1 MTLTAEYLRER
12 LRYDP
17 ETVLPC
23 SQNVANCS
31 LTEGDYRATDS
42 VNPKENQVT
51 IRIEITGDNASQV
64 ASQLLTFTATMSQL
78 LTPRAPATEAAH
90 QGPAPDTVVETVAE
104 QPAAPA
110 RRGRPRKSETIEHEP
125 KEVQD
130 VHREP
135 GAGADDGGDA
145 GSGAGAGAVG
155 GEPGA
160 ASGIAAER
168 MVSEAAD
175 EAPAG
180 VDAVAETD
188 TDAPAAA
195 PATEAVNVDD
205 LRKHIIADYLNAF
218 FPSQEVRKAK
228 FAEILDVYG
237 ATKLSEVPADRL
249 GEVKALV
256 DGKIA
261 ALAGAK

>member
-23 SQNVANCS
+23 SQNVSICS
-31 LTEGDYRATDS
+31 FTEDDKRATDS
-42 VNPKENQVT
+42 INPKENQVT

-78 LTPRAPATEAAH
+78 LAPRAPATEAAH

-130 VHREP
+130 VHRESGSGDRSAGGESATAGDAER
-135 GAGADDGGDA
+135 GAGSAVGTAVDA
-145 GSGAGAGAVG
+145 GS
-155 GEPGA
+155 A
-160 ASGIAAER
+160 A
-168 MVSEAAD
+168 AAD
-175 EAPAG
+175 ESPAG

-188 TDAPAAA
+188 TDASAAA
-195 PATEAVNVDD
+195 PVAEAVNVDD

>member
-23 SQNVANCS
+23 SQNVSICS
-31 LTEGDYRATDS
+31 FTEDDKRATDS
-42 VNPKENQVT
+42 INPKENQVT

-78 LTPRAPATEAAH
+78 LAPRAPATEAAH

-130 VHREP
+130 VHRES
-135 GAGADDGGDA
+135 
-145 GSGAGAGAVG
+145 GSGDRSAGGESATAGG

-168 MVSEAAD
+168 VGAEAAD

-188 TDAPAAA
+188 TDASAAA
-195 PATEAVNVDD
+195 PVAEAVNVDD

-237 ATKLSEVPADRL
+237 ATKLNEIPADRL

>member
-1 MTLTAEYLRER
+1 M
-12 LRYDP
+12 
-17 ETVLPC
+17 
-23 SQNVANCS
+23 
-31 LTEGDYRATDS
+31 
-42 VNPKENQVT
+42 T

-78 LTPRAPATEAAH
+78 LAPRAPATEAAH

-130 VHREP
+130 VHRES
-135 GAGADDGGDA
+135 GYGDRSAGGESATA
-145 GSGAGAGAVG
+145 GG

-160 ASGIAAER
+160 ASGIAAEHAGA
-168 MVSEAAD
+168 EAAD

-180 VDAVAETD
+180 VDAVAEAD
-188 TDAPAAA
+188 TDASAAA
-195 PATEAVNVDD
+195 PVAEAVNVDD

-237 ATKLSEVPADRL
+237 ATKLSEIPADRL

-261 ALAGAK
+261 ALAGVK

>member
-1 MTLTAEYLRER
+1 M
-12 LRYDP
+12 
-17 ETVLPC
+17 
-23 SQNVANCS
+23 
-31 LTEGDYRATDS
+31 
-42 VNPKENQVT
+42 T

-78 LTPRAPATEAAH
+78 LAPRAPATEAAH

-130 VHREP
+130 VHR
-135 GAGADDGGDA
+135 DA
-145 GSGAGAGAVG
+145 GSGDGTAG
-155 GEPGA
+155 GESA
-160 ASGIAAER
+160 TSGIAAEH
-168 MVSEAAD
+168 VGTGAAD

-180 VDAVAETD
+180 VDAVAEAD
-188 TDAPAAA
+188 TDASAAA
-195 PATEAVNVDD
+195 PLAEAVNVDD
-205 LRKHIIADYLNAF
+205 LRKYIMINYLNTF
-218 FPSQEVRKAK
+218 FPTLEARKAK
-228 FAEILDVYG
+228 FDEVLLVFG
-237 ATKLSEVPADRL
+237 AKKLSEVPVDRL

-261 ALAGAK
+261 ALVGAK

>member
-1 MTLTAEYLRER
+1 M
-12 LRYDP
+12 
-17 ETVLPC
+17 
-23 SQNVANCS
+23 
-31 LTEGDYRATDS
+31 
-42 VNPKENQVT
+42 T

-78 LTPRAPATEAAH
+78 LAPRAPATEAVH

-125 KEVQD
+125 KEVQG
-130 VHREP
+130 VHRES
-135 GAGADDGGDA
+135 GAGADGGGDA
-145 GSGAGAGAVG
+145 GRGAGAVEAG

-160 ASGIAAER
+160 DAGGAAEH
-168 MVSEAAD
+168 VGTEAAD

-180 VDAVAETD
+180 VDAVAEA
-188 TDAPAAA
+188 DADASAAA
-195 PATEAVNVDD
+195 PLAEAVNVDD
-205 LRKHIIADYLNAF
+205 LRKHIIADYLNTF
-218 FPSQEVRKAK
+218 FTSQEVRKAK

-237 ATKLSEVPADRL
+237 ATKLNEIPADRL

>member
-1 MTLTAEYLRER
+1 M
-12 LRYDP
+12 
-17 ETVLPC
+17 
-23 SQNVANCS
+23 
-31 LTEGDYRATDS
+31 
-42 VNPKENQVT
+42 T

-78 LTPRAPATEAAH
+78 LAPRAPATEAAH

-130 VHREP
+130 VHR
-135 GAGADDGGDA
+135 DA
-145 GSGAGAGAVG
+145 GSGDGTAG
-155 GEPGA
+155 GESA
-160 ASGIAAER
+160 TSGIAAEH
-168 MVSEAAD
+168 VGAEAAD

-188 TDAPAAA
+188 TDASAAA
-195 PATEAVNVDD
+195 PVAEAVNVDD
-205 LRKHIIADYLNAF
+205 LRKYIMINYLNTF
-218 FPSQEVRKAK
+218 FPTLEVRKAK
-228 FAEILDVYG
+228 FDEVLDVFG
-237 ATKLSEVPADRL
+237 AKKLSEVPADRL

>member
-1 MTLTAEYLRER
+1 M
-12 LRYDP
+12 
-17 ETVLPC
+17 
-23 SQNVANCS
+23 
-31 LTEGDYRATDS
+31 
-42 VNPKENQVT
+42 T

-78 LTPRAPATEAAH
+78 LAPRAPATEAAH

-125 KEVQD
+125 KEVEN
-130 VHREP
+130 VHRES
-135 GAGADDGGDA
+135 
-145 GSGAGAGAVG
+145 GSGDRAAGGESATAGG

-160 ASGIAAER
+160 AAGGAEER
-168 MVSEAAD
+168 VGAETAD

-180 VDAVAETD
+180 VDAVAEA
-188 TDAPAAA
+188 DADASAAA
-195 PATEAVNVDD
+195 PLAEAVNVDD
-205 LRKHIIADYLNAF
+205 LRKYIMINYLNTF
-218 FPSQEVRKAK
+218 FPTLEARKAK
-228 FAEILDVYG
+228 FNEVLLVFG
-237 ATKLSEVPADRL
+237 AKKLSEVPADRL

>member
-1 MTLTAEYLRER
+1 M
-12 LRYDP
+12 
-17 ETVLPC
+17 
-23 SQNVANCS
+23 
-31 LTEGDYRATDS
+31 
-42 VNPKENQVT
+42 T

-78 LTPRAPATEAAH
+78 LAPRAPATEAAH

-125 KEVQD
+125 NEVQD
-130 VHREP
+130 VHR
-135 GAGADDGGDA
+135 DA
-145 GSGAGAGAVG
+145 GSGDGTAGCESAT
-155 GEPGA
+155 
-160 ASGIAAER
+160 SGIAAER
-168 MVSEAAD
+168 VGAEAAD

-188 TDAPAAA
+188 ADAPAAA
-195 PATEAVNVDD
+195 PAAEAVNVDD
-205 LRKHIIADYLNAF
+205 LRKYIMINYLNTF
-218 FPSQEVRKAK
+218 FPTLEARKAK
-228 FAEILDVYG
+228 FDEVLDVFG
-237 ATKLSEVPADRL
+237 AKKLSEVPADRL

>member
-1 MTLTAEYLRER
+1 
-12 LRYDP
+12 
-17 ETVLPC
+17 
-23 SQNVANCS
+23 
-31 LTEGDYRATDS
+31 
-42 VNPKENQVT
+42 VT

-78 LTPRAPATEAAH
+78 LAPRAPVTEAAH

-125 KEVQD
+125 KEVQNAN
-130 VHREP
+130 EP
-135 GAGADDGGDA
+135 ADAVASANAAGAD
-145 GSGAGAGAVG
+145 GSGTGGVAEDAADGAGT
-155 GEPGA
+155 GA
-160 ASGIAAER
+160 
-168 MVSEAAD
+168 
-175 EAPAG
+175 
-180 VDAVAETD
+180 AVAE
-188 TDAPAAA
+188 APEPAAEEQA
-195 PATEAVNVDD
+195 AAEPAGGAKAEAVNVDD

-237 ATKLSEVPADRL
+237 ATKLNEIPADRL

>member
-1 MTLTAEYLRER
+1 M
-12 LRYDP
+12 
-17 ETVLPC
+17 
-23 SQNVANCS
+23 
-31 LTEGDYRATDS
+31 
-42 VNPKENQVT
+42 T

-78 LTPRAPATEAAH
+78 LAPRAPATEAVH
-90 QGPAPDTVVETVAE
+90 QGPAPDTVVETAAE

-130 VHREP
+130 VHR
-135 GAGADDGGDA
+135 DA
-145 GSGAGAGAVG
+145 GSGDGSAGGESATAGG

-160 ASGIAAER
+160 ASGIAAEH
-168 MVSEAAD
+168 VGTEAAD

-180 VDAVAETD
+180 VDAAAEAD
-188 TDAPAAA
+188 TDAPVA
-195 PATEAVNVDD
+195 EAVNVDD
-205 LRKHIIADYLNAF
+205 LRKYIMINYLNTF
-218 FPSQEVRKAK
+218 FPTLEVRKAK
-228 FAEILDVYG
+228 FDEVLDVFG
-237 ATKLSEVPADRL
+237 AKKLSEVPADRL

>member
-12 LRYDP
+12 LHYDP

-31 LTEGDYRATDS
+31 FTEDDNRATDS

-78 LTPRAPATEAAH
+78 LAPRAPATEAAH

-130 VHREP
+130 VHRE
-135 GAGADDGGDA
+135 
-145 GSGAGAGAVG
+145 SGAGDRSAGG

-160 ASGIAAER
+160 DAGGAEER
-168 MVSEAAD
+168 VVSEAAD

-188 TDAPAAA
+188 TDASAAA
-195 PATEAVNVDD
+195 PVAEAVNVDD

-237 ATKLSEVPADRL
+237 ATKLSEIPADRL